1 LEPRE
6 NAPNSSSSYNRQ
18 PGMWFSNRSPPFQ
31 QQQQQLQ
38 QQPQT
43 LPNNIQVQNQ
53 QNHISYGSNNNN
65 INSSSS
71 SNNVISSSDISGLN
85 VDFSFTDKLSS
96 PSSSSSTNGQENP
109 EFSYVDEFL
118 KNAFPTAFGSSDIDF
133 VQSVDMLNV
142 EQQQPFV
149 ENVESFNRM
158 STTSSTQTNV
168 GGTYHRLPNNSTAKS
183 SALSMGTF

>member
-1 LEPRE
+1 
-6 NAPNSSSSYNRQ
+6 
-18 PGMWFSNRSPPFQ
+18 MWFSNRSPPFQ